1 MKIIIFD
8 KMKDEK
14 TKPIDVVISWV
25 DGNDGRLIKKRINY
39 LRSNLN
45 DIPPGAQPT
54 RFSSLD
60 EINYCL
66 ISILKFAS
74 FVRKIFIVTDEQI
87 PSIHKIVKKYYPE
100 RITDIKII
108 DHKHI
113 FRDFEDFL
121 PTFNSICISNMLW
134 RINGLSDHFIYF
146 NDDVFLTRKI
156 SPEVWFK
163 KGRPVLRGNWVFPP
177 FERMIWDQIKTYY
190 FKLTLGINKE
200 KTPSF
205 QINQWNAAQLLKFKF
220 RYLKS
225 SHTPLAIDKKVL
237 ENYFTNNKKILKE
250 NLKFRFRNYKQYNTV
265 ALANHLEYKTGN
277 KNLSKSQAVYM
288 RPYNRG
294 EKYITRKFKQCEKN
308 QNNLFL
314 CIQSL
319 DLATQKE
326 QQLIFK
332 KLNSLLDIQIN

>member
-1 MKIIIFD
+1 MNYK
-8 KMKDEK
+8 KNN
-14 TKPIDVVISWV
+14 PIDVVIAWV
-25 DGNDGRLIKKRINY
+25 DGSDNFLIKKRKNY
-39 LRSNLN
+39 LKSNLN
-45 DIPPGAQPT
+45 EIPPGAQST
-54 RFSSLD
+54 RFSSLN

-87 PSIHKIVKKYYPE
+87 PSINEIVKKYFPK
-100 RITDIKII
+100 RISDIEII

-113 FRDFEDFL
+113 FRDYEDFL

-134 RINGLSDHFIYF
+134 RIEGLSDHFVYF
-146 NDDVFLTRKI
+146 NDDVFLTREI

-163 KGRPVLRGNWVFPP
+163 KARPVLRVNWVFPP
-177 FERMIWDQIKTYY
+177 FERLIWD
-190 FKLTLGINKE
+190 KLRVNYHKIRFGINKE
-200 KTPSF
+200 KPPSF

-225 SHTPLAIDKKVL
+225 SHTPLAMDKKVL

-250 NLKFRFRNYKQYNTV
+250 NLKFRFRNYKQFNTV

-277 KNLSKSQAVYM
+277 ENLSKSQAVYM
-288 RPYNRG
+288 RPHNRG
-294 EKYITRKFKQCEKN
+294 EKYIIRKFKQCKQS

-332 KLNSLLDIQIN
+332 QLNSLLDIQIN

>member
-1 MKIIIFD
+1 MNYK
-8 KMKDEK
+8 KNN
-14 TKPIDVVISWV
+14 PIDIVISWV
-25 DGNDGRLIKKRINY
+25 DGSDNFLIKKRKNY
-39 LRSNLN
+39 LKSNLN
-45 DIPPGAQPT
+45 YIPPGAQPT
-54 RFSSLD
+54 RFSSLN

-74 FVRKIFIVTDEQI
+74 FVRKIFIVTDEQT
-87 PSIHKIVKKYYPE
+87 PSIHEIVKKYYPK
-100 RITDIKII
+100 RISDIEII

-113 FRDFEDFL
+113 FRDYEDFL

-134 RINGLSDHFIYF
+134 RIEGLSDHFVYF

-156 SPEVWFK
+156 LPEVWFK
-163 KGRPVLRGNWVFPP
+163 KARPVLRGNWVFPP
-177 FERMIWDQIKTYY
+177 FERLIWDKFIVNYH
-190 FKLTLGINKE
+190 KLRFGKSKE

>member
-1 MKIIIFD
+1 MNYK
-8 KMKDEK
+8 KNN
-14 TKPIDVVISWV
+14 PIDVVIAWV
-25 DGNDGRLIKKRINY
+25 DGSDNFLIKKRKNY
-39 LRSNLN
+39 LKSNLN
-45 DIPPGAQPT
+45 EIPPGAQST
-54 RFSSLD
+54 RFSSLN

-74 FVRKIFIVTDEQI
+74 FVRKIFIVTDEQT
-87 PSIHKIVKKYYPE
+87 PSINEIVKKYFPK
-100 RITDIKII
+100 RISDIEII

-113 FRDFEDFL
+113 FRDYEDFL

-134 RINGLSDHFIYF
+134 RIEGLSDHFVYF

-163 KGRPVLRGNWVFPP
+163 KERPVLRGNWVFPP
-177 FERMIWDQIKTYY
+177 FERLIWD
-190 FKLTLGINKE
+190 KLRVNYHKIRFGINKE
-200 KTPSF
+200 KPPSF

-225 SHTPLAIDKKVL
+225 SHTPLAMNKKVL
-237 ENYFTNNKKILKE
+237 ENYFTKNKNILKE
-250 NLKFRFRNYKQYNTV
+250 NLKFRFRNYKQFNTV
-265 ALANHLEYKTGN
+265 ALANHLEYITGN

-288 RPYNRG
+288 KPHNRG
-294 EKYITRKFKQCEKN
+294 EKYITRKFKQCKQS

-332 KLNSLLDIQIN
+332 QLNSLLGIQIN

>member
-1 MKIIIFD
+1 MNYK
-8 KMKDEK
+8 KNN
-14 TKPIDVVISWV
+14 PIDVVIAWV
-25 DGNDGRLIKKRINY
+25 DGSDNFLIKKRKNY
-39 LRSNLN
+39 LKSNLN
-45 DIPPGAQPT
+45 EIPPGAQST
-54 RFSSLD
+54 RFSSLN

-87 PSIHKIVKKYYPE
+87 PSINEIVKKYFPK
-100 RITDIKII
+100 RISDIEII

-113 FRDFEDFL
+113 FRDYEDFL

-134 RINGLSDHFIYF
+134 RIEGLSDHFVYF
-146 NDDVFLTRKI
+146 NDDVFLTREI

-163 KGRPVLRGNWVFPP
+163 KARPVLRVNWVFPP
-177 FERMIWDQIKTYY
+177 FERLIWD
-190 FKLTLGINKE
+190 KLRVNYHKIRFGINKE
-200 KTPSF
+200 KPPSF

-225 SHTPLAIDKKVL
+225 SHTPLAMDKKVL

-250 NLKFRFRNYKQYNTV
+250 NLKFRFRNYKQFNTV

-288 RPYNRG
+288 RPHNRG
-294 EKYITRKFKQCEKN
+294 EKYIIRKFKQCKQS

-332 KLNSLLDIQIN
+332 QLNSLLDIQIN

>member
-1 MKIIIFD
+1 MNYK
-8 KMKDEK
+8 ENN
-14 TKPIDVVISWV
+14 PIDVVIAWV
-25 DGNDGRLIKKRINY
+25 DGSDNFLIKKRKNY
-39 LRSNLN
+39 LKSNLSE
-45 DIPPGAQPT
+45 IPPGAQST
-54 RFSSLD
+54 RFSSLN

-74 FVRKIFIVTDEQI
+74 FVRKIFIVTDEQT
-87 PSIHKIVKKYYPE
+87 PSINEIVKKYFPK
-100 RITDIKII
+100 RISDIEII

-113 FRDFEDFL
+113 FRDYEDFL

-134 RINGLSDHFIYF
+134 RIEGLSDHFVYF

-163 KGRPVLRGNWVFPP
+163 KERPVLRGNWVFPP
-177 FERMIWDQIKTYY
+177 FERLIWD
-190 FKLTLGINKE
+190 KLRVNYHKIRFGINKE
-200 KTPSF
+200 KPPSF

-225 SHTPLAIDKKVL
+225 SHTPLAMNKKVL
-237 ENYFTNNKKILKE
+237 ENYFTKNKNILKE
-250 NLKFRFRNYKQYNTV
+250 NLKFRFRNYKQFNTV
-265 ALANHLEYKTGN
+265 ALANHLEYITGN

-288 RPYNRG
+288 KPHNRG
-294 EKYITRKFKQCEKN
+294 EKYITRKFKQCKQS

-332 KLNSLLDIQIN
+332 QLNSLLGIQIN

>member
-1 MKIIIFD
+1 MNYK
-8 KMKDEK
+8 KNN
-14 TKPIDVVISWV
+14 PIDVVIAWV
-25 DGNDGRLIKKRINY
+25 DGSDNFLIKKRKNY
-39 LRSNLN
+39 LKSNLSE
-45 DIPPGAQPT
+45 IPPGAQST
-54 RFSSLD
+54 RFSSLN

-74 FVRKIFIVTDEQI
+74 FVRKIFIVTDEQT
-87 PSIHKIVKKYYPE
+87 PSINEIVKKYFPK
-100 RITDIKII
+100 RISDIEII

-113 FRDFEDFL
+113 FRDYEDFL

-134 RINGLSDHFIYF
+134 RIEGLSDHFVYF

-163 KGRPVLRGNWVFPP
+163 KARPVLRGNWVFPP
-177 FERMIWDQIKTYY
+177 FERLIWD
-190 FKLTLGINKE
+190 KLRVNYHKIRFGINKE

-225 SHTPLAIDKKVL
+225 SHTPLAMNKKVL
-237 ENYFTNNKKILKE
+237 ENYFTKNKNILKE
-250 NLKFRFRNYKQYNTV
+250 NLKFRFRNYKQFNTV
-265 ALANHLEYKTGN
+265 ALANHLEYITGN

-288 RPYNRG
+288 KPYNRG
-294 EKYITRKFKQCEKN
+294 EKYITRKFKQCKQS

-332 KLNSLLDIQIN
+332 QLNSLLDIQIN

>member
-1 MKIIIFD
+1 MNYK
-8 KMKDEK
+8 KNN
-14 TKPIDVVISWV
+14 PIDVVIAWV
-25 DGNDGRLIKKRINY
+25 DGSDNFLIKKRKNY
-39 LRSNLN
+39 LKSNLSE
-45 DIPPGAQPT
+45 IPPGAQST
-54 RFSSLD
+54 RFSSLN

-74 FVRKIFIVTDEQI
+74 FVRKIFIVTDEQT
-87 PSIHKIVKKYYPE
+87 PSINELVKKYFPK
-100 RITDIKII
+100 RISDIEII

-113 FRDFEDFL
+113 FRDYEDFL

-134 RINGLSDHFIYF
+134 RIEGLSDHFVYF

-163 KGRPVLRGNWVFPP
+163 KERPVLRVNWVFPP
-177 FERMIWDQIKTYY
+177 FERLIWD
-190 FKLTLGINKE
+190 KLRVNYHKIRFGINKE
-200 KTPSF
+200 KPPSF

-225 SHTPLAIDKKVL
+225 SHTPLAMNKKVL
-237 ENYFTNNKKILKE
+237 ENYFTKNKNILKE
-250 NLKFRFRNYKQYNTV
+250 NLKFRFRNYKQFNTV
-265 ALANHLEYKTGN
+265 ALANHLEYITGN

-288 RPYNRG
+288 KPYNRG
-294 EKYITRKFKQCEKN
+294 EKYITRKFKQCKQS

-332 KLNSLLDIQIN
+332 QLNSLLGIQIN

>member
-1 MKIIIFD
+1 MNYK
-8 KMKDEK
+8 KNN
-14 TKPIDVVISWV
+14 PIDVVISWV
-25 DGNDGRLIKKRINY
+25 DGSDNFLIKKRKNY
-39 LRSNLN
+39 LKSNLSE
-45 DIPPGAQPT
+45 IPPGAQST
-54 RFSSLD
+54 RFSSLN

-74 FVRKIFIVTDEQI
+74 FVRKIFIVTDEQT
-87 PSIHKIVKKYYPE
+87 PSINEIVKKYFPK
-100 RITDIKII
+100 RISDIEII

-113 FRDFEDFL
+113 FRDYEDFL

-134 RINGLSDHFIYF
+134 RIEGLSDHFVYF

-163 KGRPVLRGNWVFPP
+163 KERPVLRVNWVFPP
-177 FERMIWDQIKTYY
+177 FERLIWD
-190 FKLTLGINKE
+190 KLRVNYHKIRFGINKE
-200 KTPSF
+200 KPPSF

-225 SHTPLAIDKKVL
+225 SHTPLAMNKKVL
-237 ENYFTNNKKILKE
+237 ENYFTKNKNILKE
-250 NLKFRFRNYKQYNTV
+250 NLKFRFRNYKQFNTV
-265 ALANHLEYKTGN
+265 ALANHLEYITGN

-288 RPYNRG
+288 KPYNRG
-294 EKYITRKFKQCEKN
+294 EKYITRKFKQCKQS

-332 KLNSLLDIQIN
+332 QLNSLLGIQIN

>member
-1 MKIIIFD
+1 MNYK
-8 KMKDEK
+8 KNN
-14 TKPIDVVISWV
+14 PIDVVIAWV
-25 DGNDGRLIKKRINY
+25 DGSDNFLIKKRKNY
-39 LRSNLN
+39 LKSYLSE
-45 DIPPGAQPT
+45 IPPGAQST
-54 RFSSLD
+54 RFSSLN

-74 FVRKIFIVTDEQI
+74 FVRKIFIVTDEQT
-87 PSIHKIVKKYYPE
+87 PSINEIVKKYFPK
-100 RITDIKII
+100 RISDIEII

-113 FRDFEDFL
+113 FRDYEDFL

-134 RINGLSDHFIYF
+134 RIEGLSDHFVYF

-163 KGRPVLRGNWVFPP
+163 KERPVLRVNWVFPP
-177 FERMIWDQIKTYY
+177 FERLIWD
-190 FKLTLGINKE
+190 KLRVNYHKIRFGINKE
-200 KTPSF
+200 KPPSF

-225 SHTPLAIDKKVL
+225 SHTPLAMNKKVL
-237 ENYFTNNKKILKE
+237 ENYFTKNKNILKE
-250 NLKFRFRNYKQYNTV
+250 NLKFRFRNYKQFNTV
-265 ALANHLEYKTGN
+265 ALANHLEYITGN

-288 RPYNRG
+288 KPYNRG
-294 EKYITRKFKQCEKN
+294 EKYITRKFKQCKQS

-332 KLNSLLDIQIN
+332 QLNSLLGIQIN

>member
-1 MKIIIFD
+1 MNYK
-8 KMKDEK
+8 KNN
-14 TKPIDVVISWV
+14 PIDVVIAWV
-25 DGNDGRLIKKRINY
+25 DGSDNFLIKKRKNY
-39 LRSNLN
+39 LKSNLSE
-45 DIPPGAQPT
+45 IPPGAQST
-54 RFSSLD
+54 RFSSLN

-74 FVRKIFIVTDEQI
+74 FVRKIFIVTDEQT
-87 PSIHKIVKKYYPE
+87 PSINEIVKKYFPK
-100 RITDIKII
+100 RISDIEII

-113 FRDFEDFL
+113 FRDYEDFL

-134 RINGLSDHFIYF
+134 RIEGLSDHFVYF

-163 KGRPVLRGNWVFPP
+163 KERPVLRVNWVFPP
-177 FERMIWDQIKTYY
+177 FERLIWD
-190 FKLTLGINKE
+190 KLRVNYHKIRFGINKE
-200 KTPSF
+200 KPPSF

-225 SHTPLAIDKKVL
+225 SHTPLAMNKKVL
-237 ENYFTNNKKILKE
+237 ENYFTKNKNILKE
-250 NLKFRFRNYKQYNTV
+250 NLKFRFRNYKQFNTV
-265 ALANHLEYKTGN
+265 ALANHLEYITGN

-288 RPYNRG
+288 KPYNRG
-294 EKYITRKFKQCEKN
+294 EKYITRKFKQCKQS

-332 KLNSLLDIQIN
+332 QLNSLLGIQIN

>member
-1 MKIIIFD
+1 MNYK
-8 KMKDEK
+8 KNN
-14 TKPIDVVISWV
+14 PIDVVIAWV
-25 DGNDGRLIKKRINY
+25 DGSDNFLIKKRKNY
-39 LRSNLN
+39 LKSNLSE
-45 DIPPGAQPT
+45 IPPGAQST
-54 RFSSLD
+54 RFSSLN

-74 FVRKIFIVTDEQI
+74 FVRKIFIVTDEQT
-87 PSIHKIVKKYYPE
+87 PSINEIVKKYFPK
-100 RITDIKII
+100 RISDIEII

-113 FRDFEDFL
+113 FRDYEDFL

-134 RINGLSDHFIYF
+134 RIEGLSDHFVYF

-163 KGRPVLRGNWVFPP
+163 KERPVLRVNWVFPP
-177 FERMIWDQIKTYY
+177 FERLIWD
-190 FKLTLGINKE
+190 KLRVNYHKIRFGINKE
-200 KTPSF
+200 KPPSF

-225 SHTPLAIDKKVL
+225 SHTPLAMNKKVL
-237 ENYFTNNKKILKE
+237 ENYFTKNKNILKE
-250 NLKFRFRNYKQYNTV
+250 NLKFRFRNYKQFNTV
-265 ALANHLEYKTGN
+265 ALANHLEYITGN
-277 KNLSKSQAVYM
+277 KNLFKSQAVYM
-288 RPYNRG
+288 KPYNRG
-294 EKYITRKFKQCEKN
+294 EKYITRKFKQCKQS

-332 KLNSLLDIQIN
+332 QLNSLLGIQIN

>member
-1 MKIIIFD
+1 MNYK
-8 KMKDEK
+8 KNN
-14 TKPIDVVISWV
+14 PIDVVIAWV
-25 DGNDGRLIKKRINY
+25 DGSDNFLIKKRKNY
-39 LRSNLN
+39 LKSNLSE
-45 DIPPGAQPT
+45 ISPGAQST
-54 RFSSLD
+54 RFSSLN

-74 FVRKIFIVTDEQI
+74 FVRKIFIVTDEQT
-87 PSIHKIVKKYYPE
+87 PSINEIVKKYFPK
-100 RITDIKII
+100 RISDIEII

-113 FRDFEDFL
+113 FRDYEDFL

-134 RINGLSDHFIYF
+134 RIEGLSDHFVYF

-163 KGRPVLRGNWVFPP
+163 KERPVLRGNWVFPP
-177 FERMIWDQIKTYY
+177 FERLIWD
-190 FKLTLGINKE
+190 KLRVNYHKIRFGINKE
-200 KTPSF
+200 KPPSF

-225 SHTPLAIDKKVL
+225 SHTPLAMNKKVL
-237 ENYFTNNKKILKE
+237 ENYFTKNKNILKE
-250 NLKFRFRNYKQYNTV
+250 NLKFRFRNYKQFNTV
-265 ALANHLEYKTGN
+265 ALANHLEYITGN

-288 RPYNRG
+288 KPYNRG
-294 EKYITRKFKQCEKN
+294 EKYITRKFKQCKQS

-332 KLNSLLDIQIN
+332 QLNSLLGIQIN

>member
-1 MKIIIFD
+1 MNYK
-8 KMKDEK
+8 KNN
-14 TKPIDVVISWV
+14 PIDVVIAWV
-25 DGNDGRLIKKRINY
+25 DGSDNFLIKKRKNY
-39 LRSNLN
+39 LKSNLN
-45 DIPPGAQPT
+45 EIPPGAKST
-54 RFSSLD
+54 RFSSLN

-74 FVRKIFIVTDEQI
+74 FVRKIFIVTDEQT
-87 PSIHKIVKKYYPE
+87 PSIHEIVKKYYPK
-100 RITDIKII
+100 RISDIEII

-113 FRDFEDFL
+113 FRDYEDFL

-134 RINGLSDHFIYF
+134 RIEGLSDHFVYF
-146 NDDVFLTRKI
+146 NDDVFLTREI

-163 KGRPVLRGNWVFPP
+163 KARPVLRVNWVFPP
-177 FERMIWDQIKTYY
+177 FERLIWD
-190 FKLTLGINKE
+190 KLRVNYHKIRFGINKE
-200 KTPSF
+200 KPPSF

-225 SHTPLAIDKKVL
+225 SHTPLAMDKKVL

-250 NLKFRFRNYKQYNTV
+250 NLKFRFRNYKQFNTV

-288 RPYNRG
+288 RPHNRG
-294 EKYITRKFKQCEKN
+294 EKYIIRKFKQCKQS

>member
-1 MKIIIFD
+1 MNYK
-8 KMKDEK
+8 KNN
-14 TKPIDVVISWV
+14 PIDVVIAWV
-25 DGNDGRLIKKRINY
+25 DGSDNFLIKKRKNY
-39 LRSNLN
+39 LKSNLSE
-45 DIPPGAQPT
+45 IPPGAQST
-54 RFSSLD
+54 RFSSLN

-74 FVRKIFIVTDEQI
+74 FVRKIFIVTDEQT
-87 PSIHKIVKKYYPE
+87 PSINEIVKKYFPK
-100 RITDIKII
+100 RISDIEII

-113 FRDFEDFL
+113 FRDYEDFL

-134 RINGLSDHFIYF
+134 RIEGLSDHFVYF

-156 SPEVWFK
+156 LPEVWFK
-163 KGRPVLRGNWVFPP
+163 KARPVLRGNWVFPP
-177 FERMIWDQIKTYY
+177 FERLIWD
-190 FKLTLGINKE
+190 KLRVNYHKIRFGINKE
-200 KTPSF
+200 KPPSF

-225 SHTPLAIDKKVL
+225 SHTPLAMNKKVL
-237 ENYFTNNKKILKE
+237 ENYFTKNKNILKE
-250 NLKFRFRNYKQYNTV
+250 NLKFRFRNYKQFNTV
-265 ALANHLEYKTGN
+265 ALANHLEYITGN

-288 RPYNRG
+288 KPYNRG
-294 EKYITRKFKQCEKN
+294 EKYITRKFKQCKQS

-332 KLNSLLDIQIN
+332 QLNSLLGIQIN

>member
-1 MKIIIFD
+1 M
-8 KMKDEK
+8 
-14 TKPIDVVISWV
+14 
-25 DGNDGRLIKKRINY
+25 
-39 LRSNLN
+39 
-45 DIPPGAQPT
+45 
-54 RFSSLD
+54 
-60 EINYCL
+60 
-66 ISILKFAS
+66 KFAS
-74 FVRKIFIVTDEQI
+74 FVRKIFIVTDEQT
-87 PSIHKIVKKYYPE
+87 PSINEIVKKYFPK
-100 RITDIKII
+100 RISDIEII

-113 FRDFEDFL
+113 FRDYEDFL

-134 RINGLSDHFIYF
+134 RIEGLSDHFVYF

-163 KGRPVLRGNWVFPP
+163 KERPVLRVNWVFPP
-177 FERMIWDQIKTYY
+177 FERLIWD
-190 FKLTLGINKE
+190 KLRVNYHKIRFGINKE
-200 KTPSF
+200 KPPSF

-225 SHTPLAIDKKVL
+225 SHTPLAMNKKVL
-237 ENYFTNNKKILKE
+237 ENYFTKNKNILKE
-250 NLKFRFRNYKQYNTV
+250 NLKFRFRNYKQFNTV
-265 ALANHLEYKTGN
+265 ALANHLEYITGN

-288 RPYNRG
+288 KPYNRG
-294 EKYITRKFKQCEKN
+294 EKYITRKFKQCKQS

-332 KLNSLLDIQIN
+332 QLNSLLGIQIN

>member
-1 MKIIIFD
+1 MNYK
-8 KMKDEK
+8 KNN
-14 TKPIDVVISWV
+14 PIDVVITWV
-25 DGNDGRLIKKRINY
+25 DGSDNFLIKKRKNY
-39 LRSNLN
+39 LKSNLI
-45 DIPPGAQPT
+45 DIPPGAQST
-54 RFSSLD
+54 RFSSLN

-74 FVRKIFIVTDEQI
+74 FIRKIFIVTDEQT
-87 PSIHKIVKKYYPE
+87 PSIREIVKKYYPK
-100 RITDIKII
+100 RISDIEII

-113 FRDFEDFL
+113 FRDYEDFL

-134 RINGLSDHFIYF
+134 RIEGLSDHFVYF

-156 SPEVWFK
+156 LPEVWFK
-163 KGRPVLRGNWVFPP
+163 KARPVLRGNWVLPP
-177 FERMIWDQIKTYY
+177 FERLIWDKFRVNYH
-190 FKLTLGINKE
+190 KLRFGKNKE

-237 ENYFTNNKKILKE
+237 ENYFTNNKNILKE

-288 RPYNRG
+288 IPHNRG
-294 EKYITRKFKQCEKN
+294 GKYITRKFKQCEQD

-332 KLNSLLDIQIN
+332 KLNSLLGIQIN

>member
-1 MKIIIFD
+1 MNYK
-8 KMKDEK
+8 KNN
-14 TKPIDVVISWV
+14 PIDVVIAWV
-25 DGNDGRLIKKRINY
+25 DGSDNFLIKKRKNY
-39 LRSNLN
+39 LKSNLSE
-45 DIPPGAQPT
+45 IPPGAQST
-54 RFSSLD
+54 RFSSLN

-74 FVRKIFIVTDEQI
+74 FVRKIFIVTDGQT
-87 PSIHKIVKKYYPE
+87 PSINEIVKKYFPK
-100 RITDIKII
+100 RISDIEII

-113 FRDFEDFL
+113 FRDYEDFL

-134 RINGLSDHFIYF
+134 RIEGLSDHFVYF

-163 KGRPVLRGNWVFPP
+163 KERPVLRGNWGFPP
-177 FERMIWDQIKTYY
+177 FERLIWD
-190 FKLTLGINKE
+190 KLRVNYHKIRFGINKE
-200 KTPSF
+200 KPPSF

-225 SHTPLAIDKKVL
+225 SHTPLAMNKKVL
-237 ENYFTNNKKILKE
+237 ENYFTKNKNILKE
-250 NLKFRFRNYKQYNTV
+250 NLKFRFRNYKQFNTV
-265 ALANHLEYKTGN
+265 ALANHLEYITGN

-288 RPYNRG
+288 KPYNRG
-294 EKYITRKFKQCEKN
+294 EKYITRKFKQCKQS

-332 KLNSLLDIQIN
+332 QLNSLLGIQIN

>member
-1 MKIIIFD
+1 MNYK
-8 KMKDEK
+8 KNN
-14 TKPIDVVISWV
+14 PIDVVIAWV
-25 DGNDGRLIKKRINY
+25 DGSDNFLIKKRKNY
-39 LRSNLN
+39 LKSNLN
-45 DIPPGAQPT
+45 EIPPGAQST
-54 RFSSLD
+54 RFSSLN

-74 FVRKIFIVTDEQI
+74 FVRKIFIVTDEQT
-87 PSIHKIVKKYYPE
+87 PSINEIVKKYFPK
-100 RITDIKII
+100 RISDIEII

-113 FRDFEDFL
+113 FRDYEDFL

-134 RINGLSDHFIYF
+134 RIEGLSDHFVYF

-163 KGRPVLRGNWVFPP
+163 KERPVLRGNWVFPP
-177 FERMIWDQIKTYY
+177 FERLIWD
-190 FKLTLGINKE
+190 KLRVNYHKIRFGINKE
-200 KTPSF
+200 KPPSF

-225 SHTPLAIDKKVL
+225 SHTPLAMNKKVL
-237 ENYFTNNKKILKE
+237 ENYFTKNKNILKE
-250 NLKFRFRNYKQYNTV
+250 NLKFRFRNYKQFNTV
-265 ALANHLEYKTGN
+265 ALANHLEYITGN

-288 RPYNRG
+288 KPYNRG
-294 EKYITRKFKQCEKN
+294 EKYITRKFKQCKQS

-332 KLNSLLDIQIN
+332 QLNSLLGIQIN

>member
-1 MKIIIFD
+1 MNYK
-8 KMKDEK
+8 KNN
-14 TKPIDVVISWV
+14 PIDVVIAWV
-25 DGNDGRLIKKRINY
+25 DGSDNFLIKKRKNY
-39 LRSNLN
+39 LKSNLSE
-45 DIPPGAQPT
+45 IPPGAQST
-54 RFSSLD
+54 RFSSLN

-74 FVRKIFIVTDEQI
+74 FVRKIFIVTDEQT
-87 PSIHKIVKKYYPE
+87 PSINEIVKKYFPK
-100 RITDIKII
+100 RISDIEII

-113 FRDFEDFL
+113 FRDYEDFL

-134 RINGLSDHFIYF
+134 RIEGLSDHFVYF

-163 KGRPVLRGNWVFPP
+163 KERPVLRGNWVFPP
-177 FERMIWDQIKTYY
+177 FERLIWD
-190 FKLTLGINKE
+190 KLRVNYHKIRFGINKE
-200 KTPSF
+200 KPPSF

-225 SHTPLAIDKKVL
+225 SHTPLAMDKKVL
-237 ENYFTNNKKILKE
+237 ENYFTKNKNILKE
-250 NLKFRFRNYKQYNTV
+250 NLKFRFRNYKQFNTV
-265 ALANHLEYKTGN
+265 ALANHLEYITGN

-288 RPYNRG
+288 KPYNRG
-294 EKYITRKFKQCEKN
+294 EKYITRKFKQCKQS

-332 KLNSLLDIQIN
+332 KLNSLLGIQIN

>member
-1 MKIIIFD
+1 MNYK
-8 KMKDEK
+8 KNN
-14 TKPIDVVISWV
+14 PIDVVIAWV
-25 DGNDGRLIKKRINY
+25 DGSDNFLIKKRKNY
-39 LRSNLN
+39 LKSNLSE
-45 DIPPGAQPT
+45 IPPGAQST
-54 RFSSLD
+54 RFSSLN

-74 FVRKIFIVTDEQI
+74 FVRKIFIVTDGQT
-87 PSIHKIVKKYYPE
+87 PSINEIVKKYFPK
-100 RITDIKII
+100 RISDIEII

-113 FRDFEDFL
+113 FRDYEDFL

-134 RINGLSDHFIYF
+134 RIEGLSDHFVYF

-163 KGRPVLRGNWVFPP
+163 KERPVLRVNWVFPP
-177 FERMIWDQIKTYY
+177 FERLIWD
-190 FKLTLGINKE
+190 KLRVNYHKIRFGINKE
-200 KTPSF
+200 KPPSF

-225 SHTPLAIDKKVL
+225 SHTPLAMNKKVL
-237 ENYFTNNKKILKE
+237 ENYFTKNKNILKE
-250 NLKFRFRNYKQYNTV
+250 NLKFRFRNYKQFNTV
-265 ALANHLEYKTGN
+265 ALANHLEYITGN

-288 RPYNRG
+288 KPYNRG
-294 EKYITRKFKQCEKN
+294 EKYITRKFKQCKQS

-332 KLNSLLDIQIN
+332 QLNSLLGIQIN

>member
-1 MKIIIFD
+1 MNYK
-8 KMKDEK
+8 KNN
-14 TKPIDVVISWV
+14 PIDVVIAWV
-25 DGNDGRLIKKRINY
+25 DGSDNFLIKKRKNY
-39 LRSNLN
+39 LKSNLSE
-45 DIPPGAQPT
+45 IPPGAQST
-54 RFSSLD
+54 RFSSLN

-74 FVRKIFIVTDEQI
+74 FVRKIFIVTDEQT
-87 PSIHKIVKKYYPE
+87 PSINEIVKKYFPK
-100 RITDIKII
+100 RISDIEII

-113 FRDFEDFL
+113 FRDYEDFL

-134 RINGLSDHFIYF
+134 RIEGLSDHFVYF

-163 KGRPVLRGNWVFPP
+163 KARPVLRGNWVLPP
-177 FERMIWDQIKTYY
+177 FERLIWDKFRVNYH
-190 FKLTLGINKE
+190 KLRFGINKE

-225 SHTPLAIDKKVL
+225 SHTPLAMNKKVL
-237 ENYFTNNKKILKE
+237 ENYFTKNKNILKE
-250 NLKFRFRNYKQYNTV
+250 NLKFRFRNYKQFNTV
-265 ALANHLEYKTGN
+265 ALANHLEYITGN

-288 RPYNRG
+288 KPYNRG
-294 EKYITRKFKQCEKN
+294 EKYITRKFKQCKQS

-332 KLNSLLDIQIN
+332 QLNSLLGIQIN

>member
-1 MKIIIFD
+1 MNYK
-8 KMKDEK
+8 KNN
-14 TKPIDVVISWV
+14 PIDVVIAWV
-25 DGNDGRLIKKRINY
+25 DGSDNFLIKKRKNY
-39 LRSNLN
+39 LKSNLSE
-45 DIPPGAQPT
+45 IPPGAQST
-54 RFSSLD
+54 RFSSLN

-74 FVRKIFIVTDEQI
+74 FVRKIFIVTDEQT
-87 PSIHKIVKKYYPE
+87 PSINEIVKKYFPK
-100 RITDIKII
+100 RISDIEII

-113 FRDFEDFL
+113 FRDYEDFL

-134 RINGLSDHFIYF
+134 RIEGLSDHFVYF

-163 KGRPVLRGNWVFPP
+163 KERPVLRGNWVFPP
-177 FERMIWDQIKTYY
+177 FERLIWD
-190 FKLTLGINKE
+190 KLRVNYHKIRFGINKE
-200 KTPSF
+200 KPPSF

-225 SHTPLAIDKKVL
+225 SHTPLAMNKKVL
-237 ENYFTNNKKILKE
+237 ENYFTKNKNILKE
-250 NLKFRFRNYKQYNTV
+250 NLKFRFRNYKQFNTV
-265 ALANHLEYKTGN
+265 ALANHLEYITGN

-288 RPYNRG
+288 KPYNRG
-294 EKYITRKFKQCEKN
+294 EKYITRKFKQCKQS

-332 KLNSLLDIQIN
+332 QLNSLLGIQIN

>member
-1 MKIIIFD
+1 MNYK
-8 KMKDEK
+8 KNN
-14 TKPIDVVISWV
+14 PIDVVIAWV
-25 DGNDGRLIKKRINY
+25 DGSDNFLIKKRKNY
-39 LRSNLN
+39 LKSNLSE
-45 DIPPGAQPT
+45 IPPGAQST
-54 RFSSLD
+54 RFSSLN

-74 FVRKIFIVTDEQI
+74 FVRKIFIVTDGQT
-87 PSIHKIVKKYYPE
+87 PSINEIVKKYFPK
-100 RITDIKII
+100 RISDIEII

-113 FRDFEDFL
+113 FRDYEDFL

-134 RINGLSDHFIYF
+134 RIEGLSDHFVYF

-163 KGRPVLRGNWVFPP
+163 KERPVLRGNWVFPP
-177 FERMIWDQIKTYY
+177 FERLIWD
-190 FKLTLGINKE
+190 KLRVNYHKIRFGINKE
-200 KTPSF
+200 KPPSF

-225 SHTPLAIDKKVL
+225 SHTPLAMNKKVL
-237 ENYFTNNKKILKE
+237 ENYFTKNKNILKE
-250 NLKFRFRNYKQYNTV
+250 NLKFRFRNYKQFNTV
-265 ALANHLEYKTGN
+265 ALANHLEYITGN

-288 RPYNRG
+288 KPYNRG
-294 EKYITRKFKQCEKN
+294 EKYITRKFKQCKQS

-332 KLNSLLDIQIN
+332 QLNSLLGIQIN

>member
-1 MKIIIFD
+1 M
-8 KMKDEK
+8 
-14 TKPIDVVISWV
+14 
-25 DGNDGRLIKKRINY
+25 
-39 LRSNLN
+39 
-45 DIPPGAQPT
+45 
-54 RFSSLD
+54 
-60 EINYCL
+60 
-66 ISILKFAS
+66 KFAS
-74 FVRKIFIVTDEQI
+74 FVRKIFIVTDEQT
-87 PSIHKIVKKYYPE
+87 PSINEIVKKYFPK
-100 RITDIKII
+100 RISDIEII

-113 FRDFEDFL
+113 FRDYEDFL

-134 RINGLSDHFIYF
+134 RIEGLSDHFVYF

-163 KGRPVLRGNWVFPP
+163 KERPVLRGNWVFPP
-177 FERMIWDQIKTYY
+177 FERLIWD
-190 FKLTLGINKE
+190 KLRVNYHKIRFGINKE
-200 KTPSF
+200 KPPSF

-225 SHTPLAIDKKVL
+225 SHTPLAMNKKVL
-237 ENYFTNNKKILKE
+237 ENYFTKNKNILKE
-250 NLKFRFRNYKQYNTV
+250 NLKFRFRNYKQFNTV
-265 ALANHLEYKTGN
+265 ALANHLEYITGN

-288 RPYNRG
+288 KPYNRG
-294 EKYITRKFKQCEKN
+294 EKYITRKFKQCKQS

-332 KLNSLLDIQIN
+332 QLNSLLGIQIN

>member
-1 MKIIIFD
+1 MNYK
-8 KMKDEK
+8 KNN
-14 TKPIDVVISWV
+14 PIDVVIAWV
-25 DGNDGRLIKKRINY
+25 DGSDNFLIKKRKNY
-39 LRSNLN
+39 LKSNLN
-45 DIPPGAQPT
+45 EIPPGAQST
-54 RFSSLD
+54 RFSSLN

-87 PSIHKIVKKYYPE
+87 PSINEIVKKYFPK
-100 RITDIKII
+100 RISDIEII

-113 FRDFEDFL
+113 FRDYEDFL

-134 RINGLSDHFIYF
+134 RIEGLSDHFVYF
-146 NDDVFLTRKI
+146 NDDVFLTREI

-163 KGRPVLRGNWVFPP
+163 KARPVLRVNWVFPP
-177 FERMIWDQIKTYY
+177 FERLIWD
-190 FKLTLGINKE
+190 KLRVNYHKIRFGINKE
-200 KTPSF
+200 KPPSF

-225 SHTPLAIDKKVL
+225 SHTPLAMDKKVL

-250 NLKFRFRNYKQYNTV
+250 NLKFRFRNYKQFNTV

-288 RPYNRG
+288 RPHNRG
-294 EKYITRKFKQCEKN
+294 EKYIIRKFKQCKQS

>member
-1 MKIIIFD
+1 MNYK
-8 KMKDEK
+8 KNN
-14 TKPIDVVISWV
+14 PIDVVIAWV
-25 DGNDGRLIKKRINY
+25 DGSDNFLIKKRKNY
-39 LRSNLN
+39 LKSNLN
-45 DIPPGAQPT
+45 EIPPGAQST
-54 RFSSLD
+54 RFSSLN

-74 FVRKIFIVTDEQI
+74 FVRKIFIVTDEQT
-87 PSIHKIVKKYYPE
+87 PSINEIVKKYFPK
-100 RITDIKII
+100 RISDIEII

-113 FRDFEDFL
+113 FRDYEDFL

-134 RINGLSDHFIYF
+134 RIEGLSDHFVYF

-156 SPEVWFK
+156 LPEVWFK
-163 KGRPVLRGNWVFPP
+163 KARPVLRGNWVFPP
-177 FERMIWDQIKTYY
+177 FERLIWD
-190 FKLTLGINKE
+190 KLRVNYHKIRFGINKE
-200 KTPSF
+200 KPPSF

-225 SHTPLAIDKKVL
+225 SHTPLAMNKKVL
-237 ENYFTNNKKILKE
+237 ENYFTKNKNILKE
-250 NLKFRFRNYKQYNTV
+250 NLKFRFRNYKQFNTV
-265 ALANHLEYKTGN
+265 ALANHLEYITGN

-288 RPYNRG
+288 KPYNRG
-294 EKYITRKFKQCEKN
+294 EKYITRKFKQCKQS

-332 KLNSLLDIQIN
+332 QLNSLLGIQIN

>member
-1 MKIIIFD
+1 MNYK
-8 KMKDEK
+8 KNN
-14 TKPIDVVISWV
+14 PIDVVIAWV
-25 DGNDGRLIKKRINY
+25 DGSDNFLIKKRKNY
-39 LRSNLN
+39 LKSNLSE
-45 DIPPGAQPT
+45 IPPGAQST
-54 RFSSLD
+54 RFSSLN

-74 FVRKIFIVTDEQI
+74 FVRKIFIVTDEQT
-87 PSIHKIVKKYYPE
+87 PSINEIVKKYFPK
-100 RITDIKII
+100 RISDIEII

-113 FRDFEDFL
+113 FRDYEDFL

-134 RINGLSDHFIYF
+134 RIEGLSDHFVYF

-163 KGRPVLRGNWVFPP
+163 KERPVLRVNWVFPP
-177 FERMIWDQIKTYY
+177 FERLIWD
-190 FKLTLGINKE
+190 KLRVNYHKIRFGINKE
-200 KTPSF
+200 KPPSF

-225 SHTPLAIDKKVL
+225 SHTPLAMNKKVL
-237 ENYFTNNKKILKE
+237 ENYFTKNKNILKE
-250 NLKFRFRNYKQYNTV
+250 NLKFRFRNYKQFNTV
-265 ALANHLEYKTGN
+265 ALANHLEYITGN
-277 KNLSKSQAVYM
+277 KNLSKSQAIYM
-288 RPYNRG
+288 KPYNRG
-294 EKYITRKFKQCEKN
+294 EKYITRKFKQCKQS

-332 KLNSLLDIQIN
+332 QLNSLLGIQIN